1 MLGWFSISSVT
12 VCDKEFEMMK
22 KAGFVESDNITLLA
36 KGVLLRGEMRV
47 EGTVRIDGR
56 LEGDLHTAGTVV
68 IGEDGVVQGT
78 IHASVV
84 VCSGKVK
91 ATVTATERLQ
101 LLKTGILIGEVHA
114 PAFSMEDGAK
124 FQGLSDM
131 GVASWGEEAQKL
143 PGNVREISSQRPKA
157 LAALGENA

>member
-1 MLGWFSISSVT
+1 
-12 VCDKEFEMMK
+12 MK
-22 KAGFVESDNITLLA
+22 KNGFVENDNITLLA

-56 LEGDLHTAGTVV
+56 LEGDLQTTGTVI

-78 IHASVV
+78 INAGTIIN
-84 VCSGKVK
+84 SGKIK

-101 LLKTGILIGEVHA
+101 LLKTGILVGEVHA

-124 FQGLSDM
+124 FQGLSNM
-131 GVASWGEEAQKL
+131 GVASWGEDVQKF
-143 PGNVREISSQRPKA
+143 PSNVRDIASQRPMAVA
-157 LAALGENA
+157 LLGENV

>member
-1 MLGWFSISSVT
+1 
-12 VCDKEFEMMK
+12 MMK

-56 LEGDLHTAGTVV
+56 LEGDLHTTGTVV

-78 IHASVV
+78 IHAGTIVS
-84 VCSGKVK
+84 SGKIK

-101 LLKTGILIGEVHA
+101 LLKTGILVGEVHA

-131 GVASWGEEAQKL
+131 GVASWGDDAQKL
-143 PGNVREISSQRPKA
+143 PGNVREISSQRPNA
-157 LAALGENA
+157 LAALGENV

>member
-1 MLGWFSISSVT
+1 MFGWSSGISANA
-12 VCDKEFEMMK
+12 CDKELAMK
-22 KAGFVESDNITLLA
+22 KNGFVESDNITLLA
-36 KGVLLRGEMRV
+36 KGVLLKGEMRV

-56 LEGDLHTAGTVV
+56 LEGDLHTTGTVV

-78 IHASVV
+78 INAGTIIN
-84 VCSGKVK
+84 SGKIK

-101 LLKTGILIGEVHA
+101 LLKTGILVGEVHS

-131 GVASWGEEAQKL
+131 GVASWGDDVQKF
-143 PGNVREISSQRPKA
+143 PSNVREIASQRPKA
-157 LAALGENA
+157 VALLGEKA